1 MPLLISANLHGQ
13 EVKFLTATTHKKA
26 LIFVRAFLLINRIKV
41 LGKISQP

>member
-1 MPLLISANLHGQ
+1 MPLLISANLHGLA
-13 EVKFLTATTHKKA
+13 VKLPTTATLEKA